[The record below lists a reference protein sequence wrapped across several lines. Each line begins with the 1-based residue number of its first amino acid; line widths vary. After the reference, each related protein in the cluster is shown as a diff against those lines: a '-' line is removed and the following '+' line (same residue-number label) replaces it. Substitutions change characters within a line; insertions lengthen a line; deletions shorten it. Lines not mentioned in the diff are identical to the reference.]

1 MPVRG
6 EIYFVKLQPAKGR
19 EQRGKRPVLVV
30 SSDAI
35 NTKPLVVTVVVGT
48 RGENVPVDYPSNV
61 RVSAEDSGLPKETV
75 FYCFQLRSLDPAR
88 FIGAPAG
95 RLSAARMEEVDRA
108 LRLCLDL

>member
-1 MPVRG
+1 MPARG
-6 EIYFVKLQPAKGR
+6 EIYFVEPQPARGR

-48 RGENVPVDYPSNV
+48 SGERVAKDYPSNV
-61 RVSAEDSGLPKETV
+61 RVPAEESGLPKETV
-75 FYCFQLRSLDPAR
+75 FYCFQLRSLNQAR
-88 FIGAPAG
+88 FTGAPVG
-95 RLSAARMEEVDRA
+95 KLSGAKMEEVDRA

>member
-6 EIYFVKLQPAKGR
+6 EIYFVELQPAKGR

-35 NTKPLVVTVVVGT
+35 NTKPLAVTVVVGT
-48 RGENVPVDYPSNV
+48 SGENVALDYPSNV
-61 RVSAEDSGLPKETV
+61 RVSTDESGLPKETV

-88 FIGAPAG
+88 FPSAPAG
-95 RLSAARMEEVDRA
+95 RLSSTKMEKVDRA

>member
-1 MPVRG
+1 MPARG
-6 EIYFVKLQPAKGR
+6 EIYFVGLQPAKGR

-48 RGENVPVDYPSNV
+48 SGERVEKDYPSNV
-61 RVSAEDSGLPKETV
+61 RVSAEESGLPKETV
-75 FYCFQLRSLDPAR
+75 FYCFQLRSLDKAR
-88 FIGAPAG
+88 FSSAPAG
-95 RLSAARMEEVDRA
+95 KLSTAKMEEVDRA